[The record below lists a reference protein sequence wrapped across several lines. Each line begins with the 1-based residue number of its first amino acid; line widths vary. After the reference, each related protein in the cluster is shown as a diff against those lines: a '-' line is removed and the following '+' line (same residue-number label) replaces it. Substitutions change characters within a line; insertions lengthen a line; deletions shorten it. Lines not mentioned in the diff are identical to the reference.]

1 MEEKV
6 QVIYSMCVV
15 VKGPIDERGGVLM
28 YVFVAEKLHMVSTT
42 QWTPSQWIEQNDGVL
57 LFF

>member
-1 MEEKV
+1 
-6 QVIYSMCVV
+6 MCVCVVGWLV

-28 YVFVAEKLHMVSTT
+28 YVFVAERLHMVSTT
-42 QWTPSQWIEQNDGVL
+42 QWTPSQWIEQNSVL